1 MSRALYKS
9 DRHAALGMAFPSE
22 TPNRLHSRGFRP
34 KPLPKP
40 NAFARAMK
48 VALSWFTP
56 AEPTYRAPF
65 LNDNDMG
72 L

>member
-1 MSRALYKS
+1 MTRALYKS

-22 TPNRLHSRGFRP
+22 NPSR
-34 KPLPKP
+34 KLAQ
-40 NAFARAMK
+40 N
-48 VALSWFTP
+48 FTP
-56 AEPTYRAPF
+56 QPMDQPNWFQRQMRKLFRVTEPTYRAPF